1 MVQLHQIY
9 LFTMLVVTVGFLIYY
24 YLQEDNHKKEL
35 EKINRMEIANRKEQ
49 QQMAYIR
56 SQTVPCVSGTFNDPR
71 SCYVDSGY
79 TCSWN
84 EIAKRCDQK
93 T

>member
-1 MVQLHQIY
+1 MIHQIY
-9 LFTMLVVTVGFLIYY
+9 LCAMLIVTVIILVYY
-24 YLQEDNHKKEL
+24 YLQEEDHRKEL

-56 SQTVPCVSGTFNDPR
+56 AQTTPCNAGNFMDPR

-79 TCSWN
+79 SCAWN
-84 EIAKRCDQK
+84 EVAKRCDQK
-93 T
+93 A